1 MKKKLILATL
11 SILFFSDAYS
21 GCLQKL
27 NNDLLSTKKQLKKY
41 DCDFFKDYRK
51 NYKVSFC
58 KTNAP
63 KGWNSY
69 YENKLKLIEEKALKC
84 IG

>member
-1 MKKKLILATL
+1 MIF
-11 SILFFSDAYS
+11 I
-21 GCLQKL
+21 
-27 NNDLLSTKKQLKKY
+27 NKKQLKKY
-41 DCDFFKDYRK
+41 DCDFFKDHRK

-69 YENKLKLIEEKALKC
+69 YENKLKLIEKKLLNALVNLKPLN
-84 IG
+84 